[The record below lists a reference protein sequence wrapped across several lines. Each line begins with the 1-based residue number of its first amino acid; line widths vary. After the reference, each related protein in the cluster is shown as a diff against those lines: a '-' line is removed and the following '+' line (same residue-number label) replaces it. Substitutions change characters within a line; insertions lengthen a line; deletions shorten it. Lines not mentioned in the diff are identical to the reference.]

1 MKLARYIYGLAS
13 VLLLLLPAGCTDEA
27 WSGTEEN
34 TVGDVN
40 VRFEVDVP
48 AYKVALTRTT
58 ITDENTINSLWVL
71 VFDEKGNYLYKTQ
84 ATTTPATTA
93 PTSAN
98 GTFAATL
105 KATIQKRIVHFI
117 ANYDAIS
124 GFDDAVLKEKDE
136 REIVASL
143 KGANLYM
150 WSRMEVSGIS
160 ATTFQSQTVQLLR
173 NMAKITVE
181 VEANSYTDKFSG
193 GSFAVRRMSTIGTV
207 APFDPNA
214 YAFAERTITEPAG
227 VTYTASSGDVYK
239 PVGLT
244 NGEYNVEYMFER
256 KNKLADADYTCVILQ
271 GTYNGT
277 TNFYKIDLLD
287 TDKNR
292 HDIERNYW
300 YKLTVKEI
308 LRPGYATEQQAMD
321 NAAANNTSLDVIV
334 EKYPV
339 ITDGARKLEVEKTLI
354 TFTEN
359 GSSLDTWYKYYP
371 DVVNAPNTWNN
382 TGVTVT
388 LIEDDPANSLVK
400 PGTFAYDPATG
411 KITAQ
416 INDIPTDGSRL
427 TARVI
432 VKIGELSR
440 TIRLVGEELYR
451 FDPIRINGLDPAVI
465 PATQGSTATLT
476 FNIPDKYP
484 TELLPLEVRI
494 QTNGLTPAQPGM
506 RMEVIGGKTYYIYTA
521 TAKGTQTVQFKTNL
535 SSSKETV
542 TLSAAGFTDGYVGYN
557 VNKIHGTVAY
567 VYNSVTTP
575 VPYAERANL
584 TVSAGRISMPLNT
597 SGQYDW
603 YYPSGLAST
612 DQATVTFRKT
622 MADGITRVFS
632 QTVTVAQLEA
642 NPALTLTHTSSEVTG
657 TKITYG
663 TAGTVVPQGAT
674 VTAVI
679 NPASSSP
686 VTANVE
692 VLANGQFKLSYPVDA
707 SVTTA
712 STVTFTY
719 ETVTQNDYDYYYGR
733 YNGSV
738 TDVYTQTTT
747 MGNVATSKTVT
758 MSTLKEIQ
766 VEGVIEYYYNYYG
779 TYYDVTAGQA
789 SNRYIYQLGGVTQ
802 TPAYEMPR
810 SGRYRI
816 VLPGTTAAT
825 TNIRF
830 GYQAYI
836 YDSYYGYGY
845 YWHYGTKT
853 LTQLRSNTRMQLR
866 R

>member
-1 MKLARYIYGLAS
+1 MKTMTMRIKRYLYGITGL
-13 VLLLLLPAGCTDEA
+13 VFLLLTGCSDNEI
-27 WSGTEEN
+27 WSGAEES
-34 TVGDVN
+34 TFRDIN
-40 VRFEVDVP
+40 VRFTVDVP
-48 AYKVALTRTT
+48 VYKVTPTRAT
-58 ITDENTINSLWVL
+58 IVDESAISSLWVM
-71 VFDEKGNYLYKTQ
+71 VFDEKGNYLYKAQ
-84 ATTTPATTA
+84 ATATPVGTS

-98 GTFAATL
+98 GMFSAQL
-105 KATIQKRIVHFI
+105 KATSQKRIVHFI
-117 ANYDAIS
+117 ANYDVS
-124 GFDDAVLKEKDE
+124 PFDDALLQEKDE
-136 REIVASL
+136 REIVPAL
-143 KGANLYM
+143 KGVNLCM
-150 WSRMEVSGIS
+150 WARMEVSGIGS
-160 ATTFQSQTVQLLR
+160 TTFQSQTVSLLR

-181 VEANSYTDKFSG
+181 VAANNYTTRFTE
-193 GSFAVRRMSTIGTV
+193 GSFAMRRMSTLGSV
-207 APFDPNA
+207 APFDPKN
-214 YAFAERTITEPAG
+214 YTFAARVITEPAG
-227 VTYTASSGDVYK
+227 NAYTASSTAYHPLGSA
-239 PVGLT
+239 
-244 NGEYNVEYMFER
+244 NAEYAFER
-256 KNKLADADYTCVILQ
+256 KNKNTDTDYTCVILQ
-271 GTYNGT
+271 GRYDGAVTY
-277 TNFYKIDLLD
+277 YKIDLLD
-287 TDKNR
+287 ADKNR
-292 HDIERNYW
+292 YDIERNYW
-300 YKLTVKEI
+300 YKLSVNEI

-321 NAAANNTSLDVIV
+321 NAAANNTSLDVTI

-339 ITDGARKLEVEKTLI
+339 ISDGTRKLEVEKTLI
-354 TFTEN
+354 TFTSN
-359 GSSLDTWYKYYP
+359 GGLLDTWAKYYP
-371 DVVNAPNTWNN
+371 DVVTVPNTWNN
-382 TGVTVT
+382 TGVTAT
-388 LIEDDPANSLVK
+388 LIEDDPANPLVK
-400 PGTFAYDPATG
+400 PGTFAFDPTTG
-411 KITAQ
+411 KITAE

-432 VKIGELSR
+432 VKQGSLWR

-451 FDPIRINGLDPAVI
+451 FDPVTINGYDPAVI
-465 PATQGSTATLT
+465 TALQGQPAELKFT
-476 FNIPDKYP
+476 IPNDYP

-506 RMEVIGGKTYYIYTA
+506 RMEVIGGETYYIYTVK
-521 TAKGTQTVQFKTNL
+521 TKGVQTVQFKTNL
-535 SSSKETV
+535 SSSKEVVVLT
-542 TLSAAGFTDGYVGYN
+542 AEGFTEGTVGYN
-557 VNKIHGTVAY
+557 INKIHGTVAY
-567 VYNSVTTP
+567 LFNSASTP

-597 SGQYDW
+597 DGQYDW
-603 YYPSGLAST
+603 YYPSDLSPTAQVDVS
-612 DQATVTFRKT
+612 FRKT
-622 MADGITRVFS
+622 LSDGITRVFS

-686 VTANVE
+686 VTASVE

-712 STVTFTY
+712 STATFTY
-719 ETVTQNDYDYYYGR
+719 ETVTQNDYDSYYGR

-738 TDVYTQTTT
+738 TDVYTQTIT
-747 MGNVATSKTVT
+747 MGNVASSKTVA

-766 VEGVIEYYYNYYG
+766 VEGVVEYYYNYYG
-779 TYYDVTAGQA
+779 TYYDVIAGQA

-825 TNIRF
+825 TNISF
-830 GYQAYI
+830 GYQTYI

>member
-1 MKLARYIYGLAS
+1 MKTMTMRIKRYLYGITGL
-13 VLLLLLPAGCTDEA
+13 VFLLLTGCSDNEI
-27 WSGTEEN
+27 WSGAEES
-34 TVGDVN
+34 TFRDIN
-40 VRFEVDVP
+40 VRFTVDVP
-48 AYKVALTRTT
+48 VYKVTPTRAT
-58 ITDENTINSLWVL
+58 IVDESAISSLWVM
-71 VFDEKGNYLYKTQ
+71 VFDEKGNYLYKAQ
-84 ATTTPATTA
+84 ATATPVGTS

-98 GTFAATL
+98 GTSSAQL
-105 KATIQKRIVHFI
+105 KATSQKRIVHFI
-117 ANYDAIS
+117 ANYDVTP
-124 GFDDAVLKEKDE
+124 FDDALLQEKDE
-136 REIVASL
+136 REIVPAL
-143 KGANLYM
+143 KGVNLCM
-150 WSRMEVSGIS
+150 WARMEVSGIGS
-160 ATTFQSQTVQLLR
+160 TTFQSQTVSLLR

-181 VEANSYTDKFSG
+181 VAANNYTTRFTE
-193 GSFAVRRMSTIGTV
+193 GSFAMRRMSTLGSV
-207 APFDPNA
+207 APFDPKN
-214 YAFAERTITEPAG
+214 YTFAARVITEPAG
-227 VTYTASSGDVYK
+227 NAYTASSTAYHPLGSA
-239 PVGLT
+239 
-244 NGEYNVEYMFER
+244 NAEYAFER
-256 KNKLADADYTCVILQ
+256 KNKNTDIDYTCVILQ
-271 GTYNGT
+271 GRYDGAVTY
-277 TNFYKIDLLD
+277 YKIDLLD
-287 TDKNR
+287 ADKNR
-292 HDIERNYW
+292 YDIERNYW
-300 YKLTVKEI
+300 YKLSVNEI

-321 NAAANNTSLDVIV
+321 NAAANNTSLDVTI

-339 ITDGARKLEVEKTLI
+339 ISDGTRKLEVEKTLI
-354 TFTEN
+354 TFTSN
-359 GSSLDTWYKYYP
+359 GGLLDTWAKYYP
-371 DVVNAPNTWNN
+371 DVVTVPNTWNN
-382 TGVTVT
+382 TGVTAT
-388 LIEDDPANSLVK
+388 LIEDDPANPLVK
-400 PGTFAYDPATG
+400 PGTFAFDPTTG
-411 KITAQ
+411 KITAE

-432 VKIGELSR
+432 VKQGSLWR

-451 FDPIRINGLDPAVI
+451 FDPVTINGYDPAVI
-465 PATQGSTATLT
+465 TALQGQPAELKFT
-476 FNIPDKYP
+476 IPNDYP

-506 RMEVIGGKTYYIYTA
+506 RMEVIGGETYYIYTVK
-521 TAKGTQTVQFKTNL
+521 TKGVQTVQFKTNL
-535 SSSKETV
+535 SSSKEVVVLT
-542 TLSAAGFTDGYVGYN
+542 AEGFTEGTVGYN
-557 VNKIHGTVAY
+557 INKIHGTVAY
-567 VYNSVTTP
+567 LFNSASTP

-597 SGQYDW
+597 DGQYDW
-603 YYPSGLAST
+603 YYPSDLSPTAQVDVS
-612 DQATVTFRKT
+612 FRKT
-622 MADGITRVFS
+622 LSDGITRVFS

-663 TAGTVVPQGAT
+663 TAGTVVPKGAT

-686 VTANVE
+686 VTASVE

-712 STVTFTY
+712 STATFTY
-719 ETVTQNDYDYYYGR
+719 ETVTQNDYDSYYGR

-738 TDVYTQTTT
+738 TDVYTQTIT
-747 MGNVATSKTVT
+747 MGNVASSKTVA

-766 VEGVIEYYYNYYG
+766 VEGVVEYYYNYYG
-779 TYYDVTAGQA
+779 TYYDVIAGQA

-825 TNIRF
+825 TNISF
-830 GYQAYI
+830 GYQTYI

>member
-1 MKLARYIYGLAS
+1 MKTMTMRIKRYLYGITGL
-13 VLLLLLPAGCTDEA
+13 VFLLLTGCSDNEI
-27 WSGTEEN
+27 WSGAEES
-34 TVGDVN
+34 TFRDIN
-40 VRFEVDVP
+40 VRFTVDVP
-48 AYKVALTRTT
+48 VYKVTPTRAT
-58 ITDENTINSLWVL
+58 IVDESAISSLWVM
-71 VFDEKGNYLYKTQ
+71 VFDEKGNYLYKAQ
-84 ATTTPATTA
+84 ATATPVGTS

-98 GTFAATL
+98 GMFSAQL
-105 KATIQKRIVHFI
+105 KATSQKRIVHFI
-117 ANYDAIS
+117 ANYDVS
-124 GFDDAVLKEKDE
+124 PFDDALLQEKDE
-136 REIVASL
+136 REIVPAL
-143 KGANLYM
+143 KGVNLCM
-150 WSRMEVSGIS
+150 WARMEVSGIGS
-160 ATTFQSQTVQLLR
+160 TTFQSQTVSLLR

-181 VEANSYTDKFSG
+181 VAANNYTTRFTE
-193 GSFAVRRMSTIGTV
+193 GSFAMRRMSTLGSV
-207 APFDPNA
+207 APFDPKN
-214 YAFAERTITEPAG
+214 YTFAARVITEPAG
-227 VTYTASSGDVYK
+227 NAYTASSTAYHPLGSA
-239 PVGLT
+239 
-244 NGEYNVEYMFER
+244 NAEYAFER
-256 KNKLADADYTCVILQ
+256 KNKNTDTDYTCVILQ
-271 GTYNGT
+271 GRYDGAVTY
-277 TNFYKIDLLD
+277 YKIDLLD
-287 TDKNR
+287 ADKNR
-292 HDIERNYW
+292 YDIERNYW
-300 YKLTVKEI
+300 YKLSVNEI

-321 NAAANNTSLDVIV
+321 NAAANNTSLDVTI

-339 ITDGARKLEVEKTLI
+339 ISDGTRKLEVEKTLI
-354 TFTEN
+354 TFTSN
-359 GSSLDTWYKYYP
+359 GGLLDTWAKYYP
-371 DVVNAPNTWNN
+371 DVVTVPNTWNN
-382 TGVTVT
+382 TGVTAT
-388 LIEDDPANSLVK
+388 LIEDDPANPLVK
-400 PGTFAYDPATG
+400 PGTFAFDPTTG
-411 KITAQ
+411 KITAE

-432 VKIGELSR
+432 VKQGSLWR

-451 FDPIRINGLDPAVI
+451 FDPVTINGYDPAVI
-465 PATQGSTATLT
+465 TALQGQPAELKFT
-476 FNIPDKYP
+476 IPNDYP

-506 RMEVIGGKTYYIYTA
+506 RMEVIGGETYYIYTVK
-521 TAKGTQTVQFKTNL
+521 TKGVQTVQFKTNL
-535 SSSKETV
+535 SSSKEVVVLT
-542 TLSAAGFTDGYVGYN
+542 AEGFTEGTVGYN
-557 VNKIHGTVAY
+557 INKIHGTVAY
-567 VYNSVTTP
+567 LFNSASTP

-597 SGQYDW
+597 DGQYDW
-603 YYPSGLAST
+603 YYPSDLSPTAQVDVS
-612 DQATVTFRKT
+612 FRKT
-622 MADGITRVFS
+622 LSDGITRVFS

-663 TAGTVVPQGAT
+663 TAGTVVPKGAT

-686 VTANVE
+686 VTASVE

-712 STVTFTY
+712 STATFTY
-719 ETVTQNDYDYYYGR
+719 ETVTQNDYDSYYGR

-738 TDVYTQTTT
+738 TDVYTQTIT
-747 MGNVATSKTVT
+747 MGNVASSKTVA

-766 VEGVIEYYYNYYG
+766 VEGVVEYYYNYYG
-779 TYYDVTAGQA
+779 TYYDVIAGQA

-825 TNIRF
+825 TNISF
-830 GYQAYI
+830 GYQTYI